1 MTSHQTAAAW
11 DLEHGVVDFSETPV
25 VMGVLNVTPDS
36 FSDGGLY
43 RTADDAIRRADQMV
57 DEGAGIIDV
66 GPESTRP
73 GAAAVPPETQIER
86 IQPVIRGLRARH
98 PQLPISID
106 TRSAI
111 VAKAAIGEGAD
122 IINDV
127 SALSHDAEMAPLAA
141 ATGVPVILMHMRGS
155 PATMQDALHDHS
167 YTDVVSEIVSYL
179 QERIAC
185 AEASGIARHRIAID
199 PGLGFGKTVQHN
211 LSIMSNIE
219 ALTALGVPVVIG
231 ASRKSFLGTILDQFS
246 PQDRTAGSLAC
257 AVAAT
262 LQGAHIIRA
271 HDVADTVEAV
281 RIAAAI
287 RASS

>member
-1 MTSHQTAAAW
+1 
-11 DLEHGVVDFSETPV
+11 
-25 VMGVLNVTPDS
+25 MGVLNVTPDS
-36 FSDGGLY
+36 FSDGGSY

-86 IQPVIRGLRARH
+86 IVPVIRGLRARH
-98 PQLPISID
+98 PELPISID

-111 VAKAAIGEGAD
+111 VARAAIEQGAD

-127 SALSHDAEMAPLAA
+127 SAMTQDAEMASLAA
-141 ATGVPVILMHMRGS
+141 AAGVPVILMHMRGS
-155 PATMQDALHDHS
+155 PATMQAGLEDRS

-179 QERIAC
+179 QERIAS
-185 AEASGIARHRIAID
+185 AEAAGIARHRIAVD

-211 LSIMSNIE
+211 LSIMSNIKSFTE
-219 ALTALGVPVVIG
+219 LSVPVVIG
-231 ASRKSFLGTILDQFS
+231 ASRKSFIGTILDRPN

-257 AVAAT
+257 AVAAV

-271 HDVADTVEAV
+271 HDVADTVQAV

-287 RASS
+287 RASN